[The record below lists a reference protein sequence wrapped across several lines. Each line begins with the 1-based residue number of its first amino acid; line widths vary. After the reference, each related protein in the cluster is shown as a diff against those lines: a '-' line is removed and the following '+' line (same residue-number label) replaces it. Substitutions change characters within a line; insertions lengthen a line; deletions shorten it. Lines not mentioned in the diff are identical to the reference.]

1 MTTVLAAEGG
11 VPELGHLFDF
21 ATGLWNLPFLSWTIY
36 SMLIGFTLVSVFMLT
51 AFNKQQIVPG
61 KYQLIGESV
70 VNFVRQNI
78 AEEVIGHE
86 GHKYV
91 AYLTTLFLLIFSWNF
106 MEILPGVSFPATSKI
121 AVPIFFALVTWVVY
135 NFEGIRNIGFG
146 TYMKGVLFPPGVP
159 LVMYLLLTPIEFLSI
174 IIIRP
179 ITLTLRLTFNMVAGH
194 LILSL
199 LAILASSLWVAGPK
213 ALGLPFVVAMGA
225 ALSGF
230 ELFVA
235 FLQAFI
241 FTILTAL
248 YIGGAVHPEH

>member
-1 MTTVLAAEGG
+1 MTLLAKGT
-11 VPELGHLFDF
+11 PELGELVNWQGGLF
-21 ATGLWNLPFLSWTIY
+21 GIPFLSWAVF
-36 SMLIGFTLVSVFMLT
+36 SMLVAFCLLAAFMLT
-51 AFNKQQIVPG
+51 VFNKQQIAPG

-70 VNFVRQNI
+70 VGFVREGI

-86 GHKYV
+86 GHKFV
-91 AYLTTLFLLIFSWNF
+91 AYLTTLFLLIFGFNF

-121 AVPIFFALVTWVVY
+121 AVPMFFAIVTYLVFNYQGLRSV
-135 NFEGIRNIGFG
+135 GPG
-146 TYMKGVLFPPGVP
+146 TYFKGIFFPPGVP
-159 LVMYLLLTPIEFLSI
+159 IFMYVLLTPIEFLSI
-174 IIIRP
+174 LIIRP

-199 LAILASSLWVAGPK
+199 LAVLASALWVASPK
-213 ALGLPFVVAMGA
+213 ILALPFVVGFGA
-225 ALSGF
+225 ALTGF

-248 YIGGAVHPEH
+248 YIGGAIHPEH

>member
-1 MTTVLAAEGG
+1 MTTVLAEG
-11 VPELGHLFDF
+11 VPELGELFNWQ
-21 ATGLWNLPFLSWTIY
+21 TGLFGIPFLSWTVY
-36 SMLIGFTLVSVFMLT
+36 SMLIAFVLVAVFMLT
-51 AFNKQQIVPG
+51 AFSKQDIVPG

-78 AEEVIGHE
+78 CEEVIGHE

-91 AYLTTLFLLIFSWNF
+91 AYLTTLFLLIFSFNF

-121 AVPIFFALVTWVVY
+121 AVPAFFAIVTYLVFNV
-135 NFEGIRNIGFG
+135 EGIRAIGLG
-146 TYMKGVLFPPGVP
+146 SYLKGIMFPPGVP
-159 LVMYLLLTPIEFLSI
+159 WFMYILLTPIEFLSI
-174 IIIRP
+174 LVIRP

-199 LAILASSLWVAGPK
+199 LAILASTLWVAGPK
-213 ALGLPFVVAMGA
+213 ALGLPFVVGIGA
-225 ALSGF
+225 ALTGF

-248 YIGGAVHPEH
+248 YIGGAIHPEH

>member
-1 MTTVLAAEGG
+1 MTTLAEG
-11 VPELGHLFDF
+11 VPPLGHLFDWQ
-21 ATGLWNLPFLSWTIY
+21 TGLFGIPFLSWTVY
-36 SMLIGFTLVSVFMLT
+36 AMLIAFTLVSLFMLT
-51 AFNKQQIVPG
+51 AFNKQEIVPG

-70 VNFVRQNI
+70 INFVRQNI

-91 AYLTTLFLLIFSWNF
+91 AYLTTLFLLIFSFNF
-106 MEILPGVSFPATSKI
+106 MEILPGVSFPPTSKI
-121 AVPIFFALVTWVVY
+121 AVPIFFAIVTWVVY
-135 NFEGIRNIGFG
+135 NFEGLRHVGFG
-146 TYMKGVLFPPGVP
+146 TYFKGILFPPGVP
-159 LVMYLLLTPIEFLSI
+159 LFMYILLTPIEFLSI
-174 IIIRP
+174 IVIRP

-225 ALSGF
+225 ALTGF
-230 ELFVA
+230 EMFVA

-248 YIGGAVHPEH
+248 YIGGAIHPEH

>member
-1 MTTVLAAEGG
+1 MLLAEG
-11 VPELGHLFDF
+11 VPELGELFNWQ
-21 ATGLWNLPFLSWTIY
+21 TGLFGIPFLSWTVF
-36 SMLIGFTLVSVFMLT
+36 SMLVAFALVSAFMLT
-51 AFNKQQIVPG
+51 AFNKQDVVAG

-70 VNFVRQNI
+70 VNFIRTSI

-91 AYLTTLFLLIFSWNF
+91 AYLTTLFLLIFSFNF

-121 AVPIFFALVTWVVY
+121 AVPVFFALVTWVVY
-135 NFEGIRNIGFG
+135 NFEGVRHIGLG
-146 TYMKGVLFPPGVP
+146 TYMKGILFPPGVP
-159 LVMYLLLTPIEFLSI
+159 VFMYVLLTPIEFLSI
-174 IIIRP
+174 IVIRP

-199 LAILASSLWVAGPK
+199 VAVLCSSLWVAGPK
-213 ALGLPFVVAMGA
+213 ALGLPFAVAIGS
-225 ALSGF
+225 ALTGF